1 MEYSFIQNKM
11 PSYADKIADATT
23 KKELINYKKQIEK
36 STYLK
41 SKNLDGELLKMID
54 DKMDSMNDNDISD
67 DGRLSE
73 LADAAAAAAAE
84 HMALPPP
91 AKRAKNDDTL
101 KILIEKKSHAE
112 YELYKAKSDYDGYL
126 KNREEIM
133 NKVGDFIID
142 EEDKEDE
149 EYKANLKDFLIS
161 DLVSEIDRS
170 NFSLKQ
176 TKQCAEIFIITCWI
190 KESYE
195 RKIKYEKE
203 YLDAR
208 KELKEYNKVN

>member
-1 MEYSFIQNKM
+1 M

-23 KKELINYKKQIEK
+23 KKELIKYKELIEK
-36 STYLK
+36 SVYLK

-73 LADAAAAAAAE
+73 LADAAAAAAAAAAE
-84 HMALPPP
+84 QTMALPPP
-91 AKRAKNDDTL
+91 AKRAKNDETL

-112 YELYKAKSDYDGYL
+112 YELCKAKSDYKKYRE
-126 KNREEIM
+126 NRQEIM

-149 EYKANLKDFLIS
+149 EYKANMKGFLIS

-195 RKIKYEKE
+195 RKNKYK
-203 YLDAR
+203 
-208 KELKEYNKVN
+208 KEYNDAEKELDEYRQKN